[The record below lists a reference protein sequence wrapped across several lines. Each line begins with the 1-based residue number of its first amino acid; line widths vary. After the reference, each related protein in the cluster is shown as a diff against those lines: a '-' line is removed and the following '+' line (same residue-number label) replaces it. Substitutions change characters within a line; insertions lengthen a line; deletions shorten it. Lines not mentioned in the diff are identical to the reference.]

1 MYITQE
7 IAERIK
13 NRAKAKNITLKCM
26 LSDCGLGI
34 NTISEFSKGK
44 QLSCIS
50 LATIA
55 DYLDCSIDY
64 LMGRTDNPYVTIE
77 AKDEMELELLKAFKS
92 LGFSEKIEVMNTI
105 IEKRNKL

>member
-13 NRAKAKNITLKCM
+13 KCAKSKDITLKCM
-26 LSDCGLGI
+26 LSECDLGI

-50 LATIA
+50 LAKIA
-55 DYLDCSIDY
+55 DYLECSVDY
-64 LMGRTDNPYVTIE
+64 LMGRTDIPYVTLE
-77 AKDEMELELLKAFKS
+77 AKDEMEIEMLKAFN
-92 LGFSEKIEVMNTI
+92 LLDFSDKMEIMNTI
-105 IEKRNKL
+105 IEKTKK

>member
-13 NRAKAKNITLKCM
+13 KRAKSKDITLKCM
-26 LSDCGLGI
+26 LSECDLGI

-50 LATIA
+50 LAKIA
-55 DYLDCSIDY
+55 DYLECSVDY
-64 LMGRTDNPYVTIE
+64 LMGRTDIPYVTLE
-77 AKDEMELELLKAFKS
+77 AKDEMEIEMLKAFN
-92 LGFSEKIEVMNTI
+92 LLDFSDKMEIMNTI
-105 IEKRNKL
+105 IEKTKK